1 MKRRLLYFFLLLCC
15 SLSNSYASKRITIKG
30 VQYEQSVDNTATAT
44 LTVQAKGQVVVQE
57 SVKMGKHLYLV
68 VQVNEAAF
76 SKNQNITAVTLPK
89 SIKTIKKGAFN
100 GCSWLS
106 KLSLPSGWYVI
117 EKDAFIGCAS
127 IAELEGNLTPYLE
140 YRQKEG
146 GEFIAGSIKKAKTPL
161 FSTYAEPKLKA
172 RMQMWQTKK
181 GYETMEQYKARV
193 TDENRKKRMDEYV
206 TELQQEFAS
215 IYAPS
220 TVSTGLGYYDSEYGI
235 FTIHTLFYGDVYA
248 QVPKAEANNFKLNFN
263 NVEVIPQFGV
273 KGDTLAIAS
282 CKFKLGEKVY
292 SNAVAYAGA
301 GNNNY
306 NFELPPLDIN
316 LAAVGGGTSAGAPA
330 TVAGVVDNAVDK
342 NIPKGKLKNDKT
354 FALIIGNEQYKR
366 VSAVP
371 FANND
376 AKIFAEYCKKTLGV
390 PANNV
395 KLHLN
400 VGLNDMRHAVTAL
413 INTLKAYEGEAKAI
427 VYYAGHGVPDESNRM
442 PYLLPVDGFATDI
455 KSGYN
460 LSDLYDELAEAP
472 SQMTM
477 VLLDACF
484 SGTKREGDMLA
495 DARGVAIKVKNPMPT
510 GNLFVFSASQGS
522 ETAYSDRTHGH
533 GMFTYFLLKH
543 LQETEGN
550 TTMSKLTD
558 YVITNV
564 KRSSVTSN
572 DGKIQTPTIIPSP
585 SLMNTWQD
593 LNFK

>member
-1 MKRRLLYFFLLLCC
+1 MKRSLFLLTLM
-15 SLSNSYASKRITIKG
+15 SLLVLLDLYAGKRVTIKG
-30 VQYEQSVDNTATAT
+30 VQYEQAADNTATAT
-44 LTVQAKGQVVVQE
+44 LTIQAKGAVTVQE
-57 SVKMGKHLYLV
+57 SVAMGKHRYLV
-68 VQVNEAAF
+68 TQVNEASF
-76 SKNQNITAVTLPK
+76 TKNTNITEVVLPK
-89 SIKTIKKGAFN
+89 SIKTIKRGAFS
-100 GCSWLS
+100 GCH
-106 KLSLPSGWYVI
+106 KLTNLTLPIGGYVI
-117 EKDAFIGCAS
+117 EKDAFIDCAN
-127 IAELEGNLTPYLE
+127 ITDIDGNLTPYLE

-146 GEFIAGSIKKAKTPL
+146 GKFVARSIKKAKTPL

-220 TVSTGLGYYDSEYGI
+220 NVSTNLGYYDSEYGI

-292 SNAVAYAGA
+292 DNAVSYAGA

-316 LAAVGGGTSAGAPA
+316 LAAAGGGTSVSASAAAAGI
-330 TVAGVVDNAVDK
+330 VDNAVDK
-342 NIPKGKLKNDKT
+342 NIPKGKLRNDKT

-395 KLHLN
+395 KLFLN

-413 INTLKAYEGEAKAI
+413 INTLKAYDGEAKAI

-495 DARGVAIKVKNPMPT
+495 DARGVAIETRSTIPT
-510 GNLFVFSASQGS
+510 GNLLVFSASQGS
-522 ETAYSDRTHGH
+522 ETAYSDKSHGH
-533 GMFTYFLLKH
+533 GMFTYYLLKH

-564 KRSSVTSN
+564 KRSSVILN
-572 DGKIQTPTIIPSP
+572 DGKIQTPTIIPST

>member
-1 MKRRLLYFFLLLCC
+1 MKRFLFMLTLMSLLVLPDL
-15 SLSNSYASKRITIKG
+15 YAGKRVTIKG
-30 VQYEQSVDNTATAT
+30 VQYEQAADNTATAT
-44 LTVQAKGQVVVQE
+44 LTIQAKGAVTVLE
-57 SVKMGKHLYLV
+57 SVAMGKHRYLV
-68 VQVNEAAF
+68 TQVNEASF
-76 SKNQNITAVTLPK
+76 TKNTNITEVVLPK
-89 SIKTIKKGAFN
+89 SIKTIKRGAFS
-100 GCSWLS
+100 GCH
-106 KLSLPSGWYVI
+106 KLTKLTLPIGGYVI
-117 EKDAFIGCAS
+117 EKEAFIDCAN
-127 IAELEGNLTPYLE
+127 ITDIDGNLTPYLE

-146 GEFIAGSIKKAKTPL
+146 GPFVAGNIKKAKTPL

-181 GYETMEQYKARV
+181 GYETVEQYKARV

-220 TVSTGLGYYDSEYGI
+220 TVSTNLGYYDSEYGI

-248 QVPKAEANNFKLNFN
+248 QVPKAEANNFKLNFS

-316 LAAVGGGTSAGAPA
+316 LATAGGGTSVGASAAA
-330 TVAGVVDNAVDK
+330 TAIVDNAVDK

-413 INTLKAYEGEAKAI
+413 INTLKAYDGEAKAI

-533 GMFTYFLLKH
+533 GMFTYYLLKH

-564 KRSSVTSN
+564 KRSSVTVN

>member
-1 MKRRLLYFFLLLCC
+1 MLLLV
-15 SLSNSYASKRITIKG
+15 LPDSYAGKQVTIKG
-30 VQYEQSVDNTATAT
+30 VQYEQATDNTATAT
-44 LTVQAKGQVVVQE
+44 LTIWAGGAVTVQE
-57 SVKMGKHLYLV
+57 SVAMGKHRYLV
-68 VQVNEAAF
+68 TQLNEASF
-76 SKNQNITAVTLPK
+76 TKNSNITEVVLPK
-89 SIKTIKKGAFN
+89 SIKTIKRGAFS
-100 GCSWLS
+100 GCH
-106 KLSLPSGWYVI
+106 KLTKLTLPIGGYVI
-117 EKDAFIGCAS
+117 EKEAFIDCAN
-127 IAELEGNLTPYLE
+127 ITDVDGNLAPYLE

-146 GEFIAGSIKKAKTPL
+146 GQFVAGSIKKAQTPL

-181 GYETMEQYKARV
+181 GYETVEQYKARV

-220 TVSTGLGYYDSEYGI
+220 TVSTSLGYYDSEYGV

-316 LAAVGGGTSAGAPA
+316 LAAAGGGTSVGASAAAAGI
-330 TVAGVVDNAVDK
+330 VDNAVDK
-342 NIPKGKLKNDKT
+342 NIPKGKLRNDKT

-413 INTLKAYEGEAKAI
+413 INTLKAYDGEAKAI

-495 DARGVAIKVKNPMPT
+495 DARAVAIKVKNPMPT

-564 KRSSVTSN
+564 KRSSVILN

-585 SLMNTWQD
+585 SLMNTWQN